1 MKSRGMITRR
11 ELNDKLVSTAES
23 DRALGRE
30 RMSSISILN
39 KAIQAQFKEQ
49 AKAFKAVLDDL
60 PELSSIDVVRLCI
73 HLALQKEDYE
83 AVARWSKELIE
94 YEKPKL
100 SRREIV
106 DKDDMQDLTDE
117 ELQEE
122 LAKEGVVVRLRK
134 SDGTPVKKKL
144 SLSDCVVESKRKT
157 R

>member
-1 MKSRGMITRR
+1 MKSKGMITRR
-11 ELNDKLVSTAES
+11 ELHDKVISTNEA

-30 RMSSISILN
+30 RMSSINILN
-39 KAIQAQFKEQ
+39 RAIQAQFKEQ

-83 AVARWSKELIE
+83 AAARWSKELIE

-106 DKDDMQDLTDE
+106 DKDDMQELTDE

-134 SDGTPVKKKL
+134 SDGTPVRKKL
-144 SLSDCVVESKRKT
+144 SLSDCVVSPTKRT